1 MGPSHTTEASMNNE
15 NQIPTKKEVNITLHV
30 FTGSKR
36 LNNVSKITVI
46 IIIAT
51 TGQSNLT

>member
-1 MGPSHTTEASMNNE
+1 MNNE
-15 NQIPTKKEVNITLHV
+15 NQIPTKKEVNVTLHV